1 MLAPI
6 FAVLLASTTVASTT
20 AHAQSYSGT
29 GQAVSQGTPP
39 SPDYYTV
46 QAGDTLWD
54 ISRTFLGNPEYWP
67 RLWSINDYITNPH
80 WIYPGNRIA
89 FRLGTDFEPP
99 SIELEAQKAD
109 PFQPESLSFEY
120 PESQCGPDVRF
131 TSTIDS
137 TRYAATGFLAEEDD
151 VEVSGEVYKA
161 RSGHYWLAEGNLI
174 YLKMEDPEA
183 YDCGDVLTV
192 FRRSEKKVRDPHKK
206 STRYGAAWQVVG
218 EARVVH
224 RVDDMIAAV
233 VRTSYKE
240 IERGD
245 KVGPLMPVQVELE
258 VKAPQGELAG
268 HIVGRPTHEN
278 VLVTTGE
285 TVFLNVGRADGARVG
300 DSFHVVV
307 QRDDALDL
315 EEDDES
321 LPESVTGRVV
331 VVRVDEYT
339 STAVITEASRPIDE
353 GDRVVQKVD
362 NR

>member
-1 MLAPI
+1 MLAPT
-6 FAVLLASTTVASTT
+6 FAVLLASAA

-29 GQAVSQGTPP
+29 GQSVDQGMPS

-89 FRLGTDFEPP
+89 FRLGTDTEPP
-99 SIELEAQKAD
+99 IIELEPQSAD
-109 PFQPESLSFEY
+109 PFQPDSLSFEY
-120 PESQCGPDVRF
+120 PETQCGPDVRF
-131 TSTIDS
+131 ANTIAS
-137 TRYAATGFLAEEDD
+137 TRYAATGFLADDDD
-151 VEVSGEVYKA
+151 VELLGEVYKA

-192 FRRSEKKVRDPHKK
+192 FRRGEKKVRDPRDKGK
-206 STRYGAAWQVVG
+206 RYGSSWVVVG

-233 VRTSYKE
+233 VRTSYRE

-245 KVGPLMPVQVELE
+245 KVGPLMPIHVELE
-258 VKAPQGELAG
+258 VAPPQGELAG
-268 HIVGRPTHEN
+268 HIVGRPTSEN
-278 VLVTTGE
+278 MLVSTGE
-285 TVFLNVGRADGARVG
+285 TVFLNIGRADGTRVG

-315 EEDDES
+315 KDEDES

-339 STAVITEASRPIDE
+339 STAVITDASRPIDT